1 MPGREIKI
9 SNGLQKLINGSESCH
24 FNLKSNIFLD
34 NPSNRQDYFAMFT
47 KAQIVEIANSTVA
60 A

>member
-9 SNGLQKLINGSESCH
+9 SIGLLKLINGTSSRH
-24 FNLKSNIFLD
+24 FDANPNIFLD
-34 NPSNRQDYFAMFT
+34 NPSNRLDYFEMFN
-47 KAQIVEIANSTVA
+47 KAQVVEIANSTA